1 MKILFLKNVAR
12 VGQAGE
18 VKEVAQGHANFILKS
33 GAGVVATDAIIK
45 QNQKKI
51 EEATMRAK
59 GEESMAHEI
68 AKRVEGKSFQIKG
81 GANSK
86 GSLYKAFHK
95 SDVQA
100 AITKEIAVSVPENL
114 LEDVNLKLTGN
125 HKLNLIFKGKVL
137 AEFIIE
143 II

>member
-12 VGQAGE
+12 VAQAGE
-18 VKEVAQGHANFILKS
+18 IKELAQGYASFILKS
-33 GAGVVATDAIIK
+33 GSGVVATDVVIK

-68 AKRVEGKSFQIKG
+68 AKRVEGKTFTIKG
-81 GANSK
+81 GANAK

-95 SDVQA
+95 KDVQE
-100 AITKEIAVSVPENL
+100 AITKDIVVSVPEHL
-114 LEDVNLKLTGN
+114 LEDVNLKLTGK
-125 HKLNLIFKGKVL
+125 HKMNLVYKGKPL
-137 AEFIIE
+137 ATFEVE
-143 II
+143 IV

>member
-12 VGQAGE
+12 VGQVGE

-33 GAGVVATDAIIK
+33 GVGVIATDTIIK

-51 EEATMRAK
+51 EEAQMRAK

-68 AKRVEGKSFQIKG
+68 AKRVEGKTFQIKG

-95 SDVQA
+95 SDVAQA
-100 AITKEIAVSVPENL
+100 MVKEIIVSVPENL
-114 LEDVNLKLTGN
+114 LEDVNLKLTGK
-125 HKLNLIFKGKVL
+125 HKLNMVYKGKVL
-137 AEFIIE
+137 STFDVE